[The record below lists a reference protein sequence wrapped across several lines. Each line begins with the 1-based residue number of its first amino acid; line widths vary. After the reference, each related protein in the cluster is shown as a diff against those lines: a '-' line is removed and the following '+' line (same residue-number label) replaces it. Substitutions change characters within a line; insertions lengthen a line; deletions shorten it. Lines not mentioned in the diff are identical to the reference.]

1 MTRPSPRESPSRPH
15 GESARVVPLVRKP
28 RVLHVVVAGEVGGA
42 ERMLI
47 DLASRPEAS
56 NAEHAVALMTPN
68 EMLAQLLKNAGLRV
82 YDRGRVSEGP
92 AAYVW
97 RSLGPLDVAW
107 LCEIMAKERATIA
120 QVHTHASQVVGTRA
134 ALRMGLRVVRT
145 EHAADVYTDMTCWP
159 FARWS
164 LSRAHAVVA
173 VSEHVRQVAQSKAPW
188 VAGRLRVIHNGV
200 DTRRFAFSP
209 LGDRDR
215 PFPFVLVGRLE
226 PCKGIDLALRALAET
241 PGADLH
247 IVGDGSQRPRLESLA
262 RALGIS
268 KRAHFHGF
276 LSDPRDVVAQ
286 AQAAIC
292 SSRKEGLGIAL
303 LEAMAMGR
311 PVVAFPVG
319 GVPEIVKGGETGLV
333 ARDKTPTALAVV
345 MRQAM
350 ADHHKLADMGASAR
364 DFVAESC
371 SIERMCG
378 MYGDVYRR
386 VMAT

>member
-1 MTRPSPRESPSRPH
+1 MMRPSTLPPREPS
-15 GESARVVPLVRKP
+15 RVVPLVRRP

-47 DLASRPEAS
+47 ELASRPDAS
-56 NAEHAVALMTPN
+56 GADHAIALMTPN
-68 EMLAQLLKNAGLRV
+68 EMLAQVLKSAGLRV
-82 YDRGRVSEGP
+82 HDRGRVREHA

-97 RSLGPLDVAW
+97 RSLGPVDVAW
-107 LCEIMAKERATIA
+107 LCEVMARERATIA
-120 QVHTHASQVVGTRA
+120 QLHTHASQVAGTRA
-134 ALRMGLRVVRT
+134 ARRMGLRVIRT
-145 EHAADVYTDMTCWP
+145 EHAADVYNDMTCWP
-159 FARWS
+159 FSRWS
-164 LSRAHAVVA
+164 LQRADAVVA
-173 VSEHVRQVAQSKAPW
+173 VSEHVRQVAQSRAPW

-200 DTRRFAFSP
+200 DTRAFAFSP
-209 LGDRDR
+209 LAAATR

-241 PGADLH
+241 PGAELH

-268 KRAHFHGF
+268 RRAHFHGF
-276 LSDPRDVVAQ
+276 LADPREVVAA
-286 AQAAIC
+286 AQACIC
-292 SSRKEGLGIAL
+292 SSRQEGLGIAL

-333 ARDKTPTALAVV
+333 ARDKTPSALAVV
-345 MRQAM
+345 MRQAI
-350 ADHHKLADMGASAR
+350 ANHDKLVDMGAGAR
-364 DFVAESC
+364 RFVTQSC
-371 SIERMCG
+371 TIERMCG
-378 MYGDVYRR
+378 MYGEVYRR